1 MQLATVSVLFHE
13 YDRNNILVIITDMSG
28 MFTVHRYCVM
38 GVSGMF
44 MHGEPL
50 HNE

>member
-13 YDRNNILVIITDMSG
+13 YDRNNILVVITNMSG
-28 MFTVHRYCVM
+28 MFMVHHDCVM

-50 HNE
+50 HNK